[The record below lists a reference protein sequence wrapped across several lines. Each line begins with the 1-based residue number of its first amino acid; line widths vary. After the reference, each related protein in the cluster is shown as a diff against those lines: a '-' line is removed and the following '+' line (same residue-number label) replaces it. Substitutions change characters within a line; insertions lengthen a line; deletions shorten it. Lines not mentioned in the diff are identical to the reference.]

1 MNIPPLLKKL
11 SAAFVVVAVI
21 CVFLVDRMRVPKA
34 MPVEGGGGIRVA
46 PVTARQSVVAPALPA
61 NNVPK
66 TSATDVTEEIMA
78 QVKARTVKE
87 IKAWETASRLQ
98 AFNESDQEM
107 TITIMAMPENR
118 LKEIKAKIESEYPLA
133 ENQYRAAWKSRKIQ
147 QLMEDLSWKRIFRL
161 KLKGANG
168 QEYDTLVVEKRL
180 IDQHGKN
187 STFKGVTGSNTKYSM
202 PDGKIPVQFAH
213 ILQIQSDP

>member
-1 MNIPPLLKKL
+1 MNIPSLLKKRSTAL
-11 SAAFVVVAVI
+11 AMAAIV
-21 CVFLVDRMRVPKA
+21 CVFLVNRMRVPTT
-34 MPVEGGGGIRVA
+34 PEEGGGGIQVA
-46 PVTARQSVVAPALPA
+46 PLTARQAVVAPTLAA
-61 NNVPK
+61 NAPRMDATGV
-66 TSATDVTEEIMA
+66 TSEIMA

-87 IKAWETASRLQ
+87 VKAWEIASRLP

-107 TITIMAMPENR
+107 TITIMAMPEKK
-118 LKEIKAKIESEYPLA
+118 LEEIKMKIEEEFPLA
-133 ENQYRAAWKSRKIQ
+133 NSQYRAVWRSLELQEMVK
-147 QLMEDLSWKRIFRL
+147 DLSWKRIFRL